1 MTPSP
6 KNLRFCG
13 FFKRHFEDAENSI
26 SLLLSIL
33 LKQGDALCVDNL
45 TVVFVLLRRLLSQ
58 HPTDPHGK
66 DDVVSTHERRHGR
79 FRTAWI
85 ALLKWEV

>member
-1 MTPSP
+1 MTLSP

-33 LKQGDALCVDNL
+33 LKQGDALRVDNL
-45 TVVFVLLRRLLSQ
+45 TVFL
-58 HPTDPHGK
+58 
-66 DDVVSTHERRHGR
+66 
-79 FRTAWI
+79 FY
-85 ALLKWEV
+85 